1 MKVSADCIAL
11 IRHFEG
17 CKLKA
22 YKCPAGVWTVGIGHT
37 GDDVTPTT
45 VWTQEQADAQLLKD
59 LEMYEADVLRYVN
72 VPLTQNQF
80 DALVSFTYN
89 LGANN
94 LRRSTLL
101 DMLNDGRYEGAAD
114 QFLLWVNRGSKFEK
128 GLTRRR
134 KAERLLFLDK
144 EWNQYESDNP

>member
-11 IRHFEG
+11 ITHFEG

-22 YKCPAGVWTVGIGHT
+22 YKCPAGVWTIGYGHT
-37 GDDVTPTT
+37 GIDVTPTT
-45 VWTQEQADAQLLKD
+45 EWTQEQADARLMKD
-59 LEMYEADVLRYVN
+59 LEMYEADVLRYVT

-89 LGANN
+89 LGASN
-94 LRRSTLL
+94 LRKSTLL
-101 DMLNDGRYEGAAD
+101 EMLNDGRYEGAAD

-144 EWNQYESDNP
+144 EWNHYESDQS

>member
-1 MKVSADCIAL
+1 VKVSTDCIAL
-11 IRHFEG
+11 IKHFEG

-22 YKCPAGVWTVGIGHT
+22 YICPAGITSIGYGHT
-37 GDDVTPTT
+37 GDDVYPTSE
-45 VWTQEQADAQLLKD
+45 WTQEQADAQLLKD
-59 LEMYEADVLRYVN
+59 LESYEADVLRYVTA
-72 VPLTQNQF
+72 PLTQNQF

-89 LGANN
+89 LGASN
-94 LRRSTLL
+94 LRKSTLL
-101 DMLNDGRYEGAAD
+101 DMLNDGKYEGAAD

>member
-1 MKVSADCIAL
+1 VKVSADCIAL

-22 YKCPAGVWTVGIGHT
+22 YKCPAGVWTIGYGHT
-37 GDDVTPTT
+37 GADVLPDTE
-45 VWTQEQADAQLLKD
+45 WTQEQADNRLMKD
-59 LEMYEADVLRYVN
+59 LGFYESDVLRYVT

-89 LGANN
+89 LGASN

>member
-1 MKVSADCIAL
+1 VKVSTDCISL
-11 IRHFEG
+11 IAHFEG

-22 YKCPAGVWTVGIGHT
+22 YRCPAGVLTIGYGHT
-37 GDDVTPTT
+37 GEDVLPSTE
-45 VWTQEQADAQLLKD
+45 WTQEQADTQLMKD
-59 LEMYEADVLRYVN
+59 LERYEADVIRYVTA
-72 VPLTQNQF
+72 PLSQNQF

-89 LGANN
+89 LGATN
-94 LRRSTLL
+94 LRKSTLL
-101 DMLNDGRYEGAAD
+101 EMLNDGRYEGAAD

-144 EWNQYESDNP
+144 EWRQYESDNA